1 MLRLTTNNQLSY
13 LMIKNPND
21 SLDFIKSIQNELNR
35 ILTDND
41 EKIVKKIKITYGS
54 NRETSDQKSEEYEGV
69 KAFAFLKKKALS
81 AGNQGYFSGNRDRW
95 KYTNFNDDGTKEM
108 IKYFDNHFKINFK
121 CKTLHEREVLKTLL
135 MVLLTFNQSALQCN
149 ICDLDYMEDIET
161 IQDELY
167 EFNIYLYA
175 RTVVR
180 FAFDDNQEPLKQM
193 VTKGK
198 VSDYELVTNDKFKNG
213 FI

>member
-1 MLRLTTNNQLSY
+1 
-13 LMIKNPND
+13 
-21 SLDFIKSIQNELNR
+21 
-35 ILTDND
+35 
-41 EKIVKKIKITYGS
+41 
-54 NRETSDQKSEEYEGV
+54 
-69 KAFAFLKKKALS
+69 
-81 AGNQGYFSGNRDRW
+81 
-95 KYTNFNDDGTKEM
+95 M